1 MSDEQQPASADQ
13 AQALTVPLNADGTIA
28 QLPEALQK
36 HLDGIVSKRLREDRE
51 RRTSKPDPVEA
62 EKLTTLEQELEQY
75 RLRDAEA
82 QKRYD
87 EALKIREARE
97 QAEREKYQQEIDRRT
112 ERIKRSVRAEIQ
124 AAALKAGA
132 RDESLDELADL
143 LGPRVALN
151 DDLDPVVL
159 GADGQPDAAGIDGL
173 VTRYLESKP
182 HHKRGTPG
190 QSMAAGGGAFRQ
202 TGAAADS
209 VAAKIAAIQARIAQR
224 GHPTAQDAQEL
235 REARASA
242 S

>member
-1 MSDEQQPASADQ
+1 MSDENQGTGNDQPA
-13 AQALTVPLNADGTIA
+13 ALTVPLNADGTIA

-51 RRTSKPDPVEA
+51 RRTKTPDPVEH
-62 EKLTTLEQELEQY
+62 EKLATLEQELEAF
-75 RLRDAEA
+75 RIRDAEA
-82 QKRYD
+82 QKKYD
-87 EALKIREARE
+87 EALGIREKR
-97 QAEREKYQQEIDRRT
+97 QQDEREKYQAEIDRRT

-124 AAALKAGA
+124 SAALKAGA

-143 LGPRVALN
+143 LGGKVSLN

-159 GADGQPDAAGIDGL
+159 GADGQPDATGIDGM
-173 VTRYLESKP
+173 VARYLDSKP

-190 QSMAAGGGAFRQ
+190 QSMAAAGGSFRQQGTVTGGA
-202 TGAAADS
+202 AE
-209 VAAKIAAIQARIAQR
+209 KIAAIQARVAAQ
-224 GHPTAQDAQEL
+224 GTATAKDMQEL

>member
-1 MSDEQQPASADQ
+1 MSDENTGERATEP
-13 AQALTVPLNADGTIA
+13 QALTVPLNADGTIA

-36 HLDGIVSKRLREDRE
+36 HFDSLVSKRLREDRE
-51 RRTSKPDPVEA
+51 RRTKPDPVEH

-75 RLRDAEA
+75 RIRDAEA
-82 QKRYD
+82 QKKYD

-97 QAEREKYQQEIDRRT
+97 TAEREKYQQEINRRT
-112 ERIKRSVRAEIQ
+112 ERIKRSVRSEIQ

-182 HHKRGTPG
+182 HHRRGTPG
-190 QSMAAGGGAFRQ
+190 KTMDAAGGAFRQ
-202 TGAAADS
+202 TGAAAGS
-209 VAAKIAAIQARIAQR
+209 AAEKVAAIQAEVAKR
-224 GHPTAQDAQEL
+224 GYATGDDLQAL